1 MEVLKIWEKNMEK
14 KQQIRAELKKKRN
27 TLTSEQHKSYSR
39 IICEKIWN
47 IIEKEKTEIVYCYYP
62 LGNEADVL
70 PLAEKALKE
79 GRKVAFPRTNGET
92 MEFYQVTCLTEFQ
105 EGAFHI
111 MEPLGG
117 YPLDVKNPLVVVP
130 GLGFDKDKN
139 RIGYGKGFYDR
150 YFARFPSCRKI
161 GAAYEAQIIDYIPTD
176 KYDTKM
182 DIIITEGE
190 GIE

>member
-1 MEVLKIWEKNMEK
+1 MEK

-27 TLTSEQHKSYSR
+27 TLTSEQRKRYSR

-70 PLAEKALKE
+70 PLAERTLKE

>member
-1 MEVLKIWEKNMEK
+1 MEALKIWEKNMER

-27 TLTSEQHKSYSR
+27 ALTSEQRKSYSD

-47 IIEKEKTEIVYCYYP
+47 IIEKENAEMIYCYYP
-62 LGNEADVL
+62 LENEVDIL
-70 PLAEKALKE
+70 PLAEKALTE
-79 GRKVAFPRTNGET
+79 GKKVAFPRTNGEN
-92 MEFYQVTCLTEFQ
+92 MEFYQVASLTAFQ
-105 EGAFHI
+105 KGAFHI

-117 YPLDVKNPLVVVP
+117 YPLDAKNPFVVVP
-130 GLGFDKDKN
+130 GLGFDKVRN

-161 GAAYEAQIIDYIPTD
+161 GAAYGAQIIDYIPTD